1 MCLLNIY
8 MMRQIVPLWMQL
20 IDLSQTFVSS
30 QKLSVWHA
38 FFFSKWKWQVMCLG
52 TIANFSET
60 GPPNTEMIPIDW
72 VEKCSLFKFINSL
85 KRERNISFDKFYPPL
100 LLFHVCCV
108 IIIHWICRLLKYIL
122 WFFFLLMCCSVQTFL
137 LRSNKSG
144 RIHFENICK
153 AYKYILL
160 TELAFMRCFSFAV
173 SLILV

>member
-1 MCLLNIY
+1 MH
-8 MMRQIVPLWMQL
+8 
-20 IDLSQTFVSS
+20 S
-30 QKLSVWHA
+30 
-38 FFFSKWKWQVMCLG
+38 FFSKWKWQVMCLG

-60 GPPNTEMIPIDW
+60 GPLNTEMIPIDW
-72 VEKCSLFKFINSL
+72 IEKCSLFKFVNSL

-108 IIIHWICRLLKYIL
+108 IIIHWICLLLKYIL
-122 WFFFLLMCCSVQTFL
+122 WFIFLLMCCNVQTFF

-160 TELAFMRCFSFAV
+160 TELAFMRCFSL
-173 SLILV
+173 SESYLGLVQYLLFETL